1 MKKNILAVAIIS
13 ATAATSA
20 NAINLIE
27 KDGFIYEVNGDVQ
40 IQLQKDNGKDK
51 HLYFNYDSLEI
62 ENLVAYEV
70 TEDLTAFGILTFDY

>member
-27 KDGFIYEVNGDVQ
+27 KDGM
-40 IQLQKDNGKDK
+40 K
-51 HLYFNYDSLEI
+51 
-62 ENLVAYEV
+62 
-70 TEDLTAFGILTFDY
+70 